1 MSQHGTS
8 KCANMV
14 LSKED
19 GGEPC
24 GEICRAFSMQRIEVE
39 HMPRK
44 PKHPCSHPGCPNL
57 TDRRFCEEHEKIAN
71 QNYERYDRNKSNKR
85 RYGRAWKRIRDK
97 YVSLHPFCEVCY
109 ARGILVETEEV
120 HHKKPLSEGGTH
132 ERDNLIA
139 LCKSCHSRIHAER
152 GDRFNHNREYTY

>member
-1 MSQHGTS
+1 MAQ
-8 KCANMV
+8 ANV
-14 LSKED
+14 LIWYCQKNVTESLV
-19 GGEPC
+19 
-24 GEICRAFSMQRIEVE
+24 GEILSGFSYAEKEVE

-44 PKHPCSHPGCPNL
+44 PKHPCSYPGCPEL
-57 TDRRFCEEHEKIAN
+57 TDRRYCESHEKLMN
-71 QNYERYDRNKSNKR
+71 QNYEKYERNKSSKR

-109 ARGILVETEEV
+109 EKGILVETEEV

-152 GDRFNHNREYTY
+152 GDRFNSNREYTY